1 MIDPDGGQVIDRE
14 AEAELF
20 RELLRFADQRRL
32 FLISD
37 RKHRG
42 KTTLLR
48 KLKYQCDWS
57 NPRIPCALVRLDELQ
72 DSHPFALVEA
82 VFDEL
87 QAAGVPFPAFQRHRD
102 AIRRRDAALFV
113 SQGAANFGNAYIS
126 GGQAAAVISN
136 VSVAAGVETVVV
148 NTAAAV
154 WDAGLETY
162 AREAAI
168 REFLRELREVCGTNT
183 VVCLIDSVDE
193 QANRTLVS
201 WVLEKFVRT
210 QLLDAAEPPKQLL
223 LALAGRS
230 EKSLFPPYRQN
241 YPQRVHSLEGL
252 GAWSME
258 HVRAFLEL
266 NRPVGASPWPPSDAD
281 IEFLRARINSGDTL
295 YRAVMMIM
303 AMYSVEQ
310 ESKP

>member
-1 MIDPDGGQVIDRE
+1 VIEPDGGQVIDRE

-20 RELLRFADQRRL
+20 RELLQFADQRRL

-57 NPRIPCALVRLDELQ
+57 NPRIACALVRLDDLQ
-72 DSHPFALVEA
+72 DSNPYALVEA
-82 VFDEL
+82 VYEEL
-87 QAAGVPFPAFQRHRD
+87 QLAGVAFAAFQQYRD
-102 AIRRRDAALFV
+102 AIRRRDAAPFV
-113 SQGAANFGNAYIS
+113 SQGSANFGGAYIT
-126 GGQAAAVISN
+126 GGQAAGVIAN
-136 VSVAAGVETVVV
+136 YKVAAETVVV
-148 NTAAAV
+148 NTATAA
-154 WDAGLETY
+154 WDPGLETY

-168 REFLRELREVCGTNT
+168 REFFRELREACRTQT
-183 VVCLIDSVDE
+183 VVCLLDTVDE

-201 WVLEKFVRT
+201 WVLEKFVRA
-210 QLLDAAEPPKQLL
+210 QLLDSPNPPDRLL

-230 EKSLFPPYRQN
+230 EQSLFPPYRRN

-252 GAWSME
+252 GAWSNE

-266 NRPVGASPWPPSDAD
+266 NRPAGATQWPPTDVE
-281 IEFLRARINSGDTL
+281 IEFLRTRINSGDTL
-295 YRAVMMIM
+295 YRALSVIM
-303 AMYSVEQ
+303 VLYTAEQ
-310 ESKP
+310 